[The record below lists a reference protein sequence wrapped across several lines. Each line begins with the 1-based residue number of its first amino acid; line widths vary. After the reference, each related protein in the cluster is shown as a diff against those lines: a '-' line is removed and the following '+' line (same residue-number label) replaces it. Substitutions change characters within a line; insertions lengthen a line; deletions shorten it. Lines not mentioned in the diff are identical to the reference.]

1 MKAANKTVTLTA
13 ALKAVGAAD
22 GKRADTLKI
31 AAAAMVE
38 AYPTRE
44 AWDAMTKEAAQSLRA
59 AYASGRLTAANFK
72 VWSTPVKG
80 LTDAAK
86 AERLALH
93 RDVNTAWNRIVG
105 HAYPKAK
112 TEGTEAG
119 KGEGEGEA
127 ATAAAASKAD
137 QWAKILSAMLDQ
149 AQKAEGLKGVDVVG
163 FTTALRTARSFV
175 TLTSVTK

>member
-1 MKAANKTVTLTA
+1 MKATNKTVTLTA

-22 GKRADTLKI
+22 GKRADTLKV

-44 AWDAMTKEAAQSLRA
+44 AWDAMTKEAAQALRA

-119 KGEGEGEA
+119 KGEGEA

-163 FTTALRTARSFV
+163 FATALRTARSFV
-175 TLTSVTK
+175 TLTSATE

>member
-1 MKAANKTVTLTA
+1 MKATNTKTVTLTA

-38 AYPTRE
+38 AYPTKD
-44 AWDAMTKEAAQSLRA
+44 AWNAMTKETAQSLRA

-86 AERLALH
+86 AERLAIH
-93 RDVNTAWNRIVG
+93 RDVNTAWNRVIG

-112 TEGTEAG
+112 GEATEGS
-119 KGEGEGEA
+119 EGEGEA
-127 ATAAAASKAD
+127 TEGSKANQAD
-137 QWAKILSAMLDQ
+137 QWAKILSTMLTQ
-149 AQKAEGLKGVDVVG
+149 AQKAEGLKNVDVVG
-163 FTTALRTARSFV
+163 FTKALSVARSFV
-175 TLTSVTK
+175 TLASVTE

>member
-1 MKAANKTVTLTA
+1 MKATNETVTLTA

-22 GKRADTLKI
+22 GKRANTLKV

-59 AYASGRLTAANFK
+59 AYASGRLSSSDFK
-72 VWSTPVKG
+72 VWSAPVKS
-80 LTDAAK
+80 LVTDLAK
-86 AERLALH
+86 AERLAIH

-127 ATAAAASKAD
+127 TEGSKASQAD
-137 QWAKILSAMLDQ
+137 QWAKVLSTMLTQ
-149 AQKAEGLKGVDVVG
+149 AQKSEGEKINMVG
-163 FTTALRTARSFV
+163 FIKALSVARSFV
-175 TLTSVTK
+175 TLASVTE